1 MSSPYT
7 ALVAFLH
14 NQGNPSSHLP
24 LRGVILYNLPIH
36 PICQPDKV
44 EEYSPIN
51 RRILYEEMEK
61 KFFQVIM
68 ADLFTK
74 DFEWSIQKP
83 EGRISFPDMTINIDH
98 DGYKKWYLEFKG
110 SLHDRP
116 FPPTKFVH
124 NVNNLSAWHLFFT
137 RGVLLALTGEPV
149 ST

>member
-61 KFFQVIM
+61 NFFQVIM

-110 SLHDRP
+110 SLHGERIVSYIRYVLP
-116 FPPTKFVH
+116 VFSVIVFHETVVLPKCY
-124 NVNNLSAWHLFFT
+124 LF
-137 RGVLLALTGEPV
+137 LI
-149 ST
+149 